1 MKVNLAIAAL
11 LGGVVLICPV
21 TRAED
26 APTSKPT
33 TSAPASS
40 GKTIEATDIEG
51 LKAMDGKEATVHGK
65 VADVFKSNRSG
76 IMLVNFEGAKRDFVG
91 LIEKDNVE
99 ALNAGFGGDVKAAL
113 VGKTVTIIGPIKIY
127 KDKPEVVISKPEQ
140 INVEG
145 GDEAKPSDE
154 KKPEEKKD

>member
-1 MKVNLAIAAL
+1 MKTKLIVAAL
-11 LGGVVLICPV
+11 LGGVVLIGPV
-21 TRAED
+21 SRAED
-26 APTSKPT
+26 APTSKPA
-33 TSAPASS
+33 TSAPAGG
-40 GKTIEATDIEG
+40 GKTFEATDIEG

-99 ALNAGFGGDVKAAL
+99 ALNAGFSGDVKAAL

-140 INVEG
+140 INVESG
-145 GDEAKPSDE
+145 GDEAKPDV